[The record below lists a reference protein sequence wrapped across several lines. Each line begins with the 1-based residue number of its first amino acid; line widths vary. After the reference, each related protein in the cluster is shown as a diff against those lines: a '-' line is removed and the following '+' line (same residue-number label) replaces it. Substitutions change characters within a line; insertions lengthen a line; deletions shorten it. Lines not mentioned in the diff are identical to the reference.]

1 MRHGLTLLMT
11 IVFILLLG
19 TIVGLTLSS
28 FSTTTAKATHQYLY
42 KQAQILAQSA
52 VEYAILAVQG
62 HLTTNNCVKQV
73 NINYNNTFDL
83 NVTIHYIGN
92 NLPTNCPILYN
103 NLRHNESNLTLLMDV
118 SVTLNP
124 AIQAT
129 EPEFRYVRRSIEK
142 L

>member
-1 MRHGLTLLMT
+1 MRRGLTLLMT
-11 IVFILLLG
+11 IIFILLLG
-19 TIVGLTLSS
+19 TIIGLTISI
-28 FSTTTAKATHQYLY
+28 FSTTTTKTTHQYLY

-52 VEYAILAVQG
+52 IEYSILAVQG
-62 HLTTNNCVKQV
+62 HLTSSNCVKQV

-92 NLPTNCPILYN
+92 NLPSNCPILYN
-103 NLRHNESNLTLLMDV
+103 NLQHNESNLTLLMDV

-124 AIQAT
+124 TIQVA
-129 EPEFRYVRRSIEK
+129 EPEFKYVIRTLEK